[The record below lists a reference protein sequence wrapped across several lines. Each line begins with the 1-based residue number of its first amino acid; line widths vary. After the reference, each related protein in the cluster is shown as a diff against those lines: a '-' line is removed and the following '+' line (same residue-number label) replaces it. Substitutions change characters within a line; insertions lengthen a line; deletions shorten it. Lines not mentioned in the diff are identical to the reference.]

1 MQLLRICNLM
11 LLTKETDW
19 PSYIAE
25 NYSVIPLG
33 SRSGLIEWVEGA
45 TPIFQ
50 VYRKWQIRQAVE
62 NTSNQKMNEVERPSA
77 LFFKKLKAAFQANVN
92 SWCFLLNFT
101 KASLFILMPFL

>member
-11 LLTKETDW
+11 LSRKETDW

-50 VYRKWQIRQAVE
+50 VYRKWQLRQAAE
-62 NTSNQKMNEVERPSA
+62 NISNQRMNEVERPSA
-77 LFFKKLKAAFQANVN
+77 LFFKKLRAAFQANV
-92 SWCFLLNFT
+92 S
-101 KASLFILMPFL
+101 S